1 MGNTHIVTAEARTTG
16 ILKCRGI
23 CRTTTTTTKR
33 RCRCVCS
40 SRRRRPRNY
49 WHDRNP
55 EECLRAPSVRSQT
68 PACNLT
74 NDNTVLLTD
83 VFQGCPD
90 PPLVFLLHL
99 LPLEMTSTVWP
110 DSTSRSFQCMED
122 GSLSRTLAF
131 NCGHGYTQEE
141 HAVKSKRERERFL

>member
-1 MGNTHIVTAEARTTG
+1 MKDGKVSIIGNNMGNTHIVTAEARTTG

-23 CRTTTTTTKR
+23 GRTTTTTTTKR

-74 NDNTVLLTD
+74 NDNTVLLSRD
-83 VFQGCPD
+83 V
-90 PPLVFLLHL
+90 
-99 LPLEMTSTVWP
+99 
-110 DSTSRSFQCMED
+110 
-122 GSLSRTLAF
+122 
-131 NCGHGYTQEE
+131 
-141 HAVKSKRERERFL
+141 KREPENRKKNRREATSNRLIASAERPVTIILLTIGLSVTGKKPVTGSEK